1 MTPSALFSL
10 EGKVAVVTGGSGTL
24 GSSMCMAL
32 AAAGAKVGIL
42 GRRADALA
50 TVVAAVEAAGGEALA
65 LQADVLDKAQLEAAR
80 DAIVAKW
87 GGVHILINGAGCVV
101 ARFFSA
107 AAARARERRS
117 PRSPPP
123 RLLLARSGNQ
133 RGATVMPDESFFGVP
148 SDAMEKVV
156 KLNLNGTI
164 LPTQVFAEPM
174 SVARAGTVINI
185 SSMAAITPLTRVC
198 GYSASKAAIENL
210 TRWLAVEF
218 AQKYGD
224 GLRVNAIAPGFFL
237 AEQNRA
243 LLTKEDGSLTDR
255 GQQIIT
261 ATPMGRFGS
270 AEELHG
276 ALIFLASDAS
286 KFVTGT
292 SMFVDGGFAA
302 FSGV

>member
-1 MTPSALFSL
+1 
-10 EGKVAVVTGGSGTL
+10 
-24 GSSMCMAL
+24 MCVWCVLNDRLAYHRVL
-32 AAAGAKVGIL
+32 HRAAAIHL
-42 GRRADALA
+42 LRPSLYPSLS
-50 TVVAAVEAAGGEALA
+50 LA
-65 LQADVLDKAQLEAAR
+65 LSLSLS
-80 DAIVAKW
+80 
-87 GGVHILINGAGCVV
+87 HTHTL
-101 ARFFSA
+101 S
-107 AAARARERRS
+107 
-117 PRSPPP
+117 
-123 RLLLARSGNQ
+123 LTHTHTHSGNQ
-133 RGATVMPDESFFGVP
+133 RGATVMPDETFFDVP

-156 KLNLNGTI
+156 KLNFNGTI
-164 LPTQVFAEPM
+164 LPTQIFGKLMAE
-174 SVARAGTVINI
+174 ARSGTVINI
-185 SSMAAITPLTRVC
+185 SSMAAIQPLTRVC

-224 GLRVNAIAPGFFL
+224 GVRVNAIAPGFFL

-243 LLTKEDGSLTDR
+243 LLTNEDGSLTSR
-255 GQQIIT
+255 GQQIIS

-276 ALIFLASDAS
+276 ALIYLCSDAS

>member
-1 MTPSALFSL
+1 
-10 EGKVAVVTGGSGTL
+10 
-24 GSSMCMAL
+24 
-32 AAAGAKVGIL
+32 
-42 GRRADALA
+42 
-50 TVVAAVEAAGGEALA
+50 
-65 LQADVLDKAQLEAAR
+65 
-80 DAIVAKW
+80 
-87 GGVHILINGAGCVV
+87 
-101 ARFFSA
+101 
-107 AAARARERRS
+107 
-117 PRSPPP
+117 
-123 RLLLARSGNQ
+123 
-133 RGATVMPDESFFGVP
+133 MPDESFFGVS
-148 SDAMEKVV
+148 SDSMDKVV

-243 LLTKEDGSLTDR
+243 LLTKEDGSLTAR
-255 GQQIIT
+255 GEQIIT

-276 ALIFLASDAS
+276 ALIYLASDAS

>member
-1 MTPSALFSL
+1 M
-10 EGKVAVVTGGSGTL
+10 
-24 GSSMCMAL
+24 
-32 AAAGAKVGIL
+32 
-42 GRRADALA
+42 
-50 TVVAAVEAAGGEALA
+50 
-65 LQADVLDKAQLEAAR
+65 
-80 DAIVAKW
+80 
-87 GGVHILINGAGCVV
+87 
-101 ARFFSA
+101 
-107 AAARARERRS
+107 
-117 PRSPPP
+117 
-123 RLLLARSGNQ
+123 
-133 RGATVMPDESFFGVP
+133 
-148 SDAMEKVV
+148 
-156 KLNLNGTI
+156 
-164 LPTQVFAEPM
+164 
-174 SVARAGTVINI
+174 
-185 SSMAAITPLTRVC
+185 C